1 MKHEELTGEELSGIA
16 LFEGLPESELRSCA
30 ELMRRTE
37 VLMGNK
43 LTTEADFG
51 YSFFVVLKG
60 RVRVSAGNAVL
71 AEIAAG
77 DHFGEV
83 SLLHHDKRNATVVA
97 LETCELAKVM
107 AWDFDTF
114 KNVSPKLVE
123 RLEVA
128 AGERST
134 PTE

>member
-1 MKHEELTGEELSGIA
+1 MKHEELSGEELSGIA
-16 LFEGLPESELRSCA
+16 LFEGLGESELGSCA
-30 ELMRRTE
+30 ELMQRTE

-60 RVRVSAGNAVL
+60 KVQVSAGDEVL
-71 AEIAAG
+71 TELKAG

-83 SLLHHDKRNATVVA
+83 SLLQHDKRNATVVA
-97 LETCELAKVM
+97 LESCELAKVM
-107 AWDFDTF
+107 SWDFDTF

-123 RLEVA
+123 RLEVD